1 VDAPRAE
8 FSPDVAG
15 VSPGPPAARS
25 PKAVWYGADLLLVA
39 LVAVLAV
46 AAFVTARGQLRQRQA
61 RDRITQDLT
70 VAVAAFQ
77 SYFSQ
82 HGSTPADA
90 AAGVVPKGMAP
101 FLTGLDWTAP
111 TPAGGHYQWINFPSA
126 APASAES
133 TSAAPNAAEATS
145 AAPTSTESTSAES
158 TYAAPNAA
166 APNAAESTP
175 TAPPSAAPNT
185 TAPIGGVIAITAFPP
200 SPALTLSLADLREI
214 DRALDDGNLA
224 TGKFRLGFNGWPVLT
239 VRARPDSP

>member
-1 VDAPRAE
+1 MDAPRAE

-166 APNAAESTP
+166 APN
-175 TAPPSAAPNT
+175 T